1 MGAVG
6 RVMRVLALLTT
17 NNLPLPISSVWRFVR
32 RLDCCCSSVSSS
44 SSKAPSVCAALEG
57 AVSGPYTRVL
67 SSSFVSAAAALGA
80 AATRGPSFHL
90 PGHLLPLRAARHA
103 AEAPGGGGAGPEV
116 WGGVPVAGSNG
127 ACKEKKRL
135 REQ

>member
-44 SSKAPSVCAALEG
+44 SSKAPSVCAALELYQ
-57 AVSGPYTRVL
+57 ALTHVC
-67 SSSFVSAAAALGA
+67 SAAPSSLLLLHLVLPPRGDLHSIYL
-80 AATRGPSFHL
+80 ATFFPCVQHGTQRRRLVEEEQDRRFG
-90 PGHLLPLRAARHA
+90 
-103 AEAPGGGGAGPEV
+103 EAF
-116 WGGVPVAGSNG
+116 
-127 ACKEKKRL
+127 R
-135 REQ
+135 